1 MADFDKI
8 SINGTYYK
16 VKDSA
21 LTAAVNALTS
31 EVGEVQG
38 TVTQQGQTIQQQGQ
52 TIQQQGQQIT
62 QQGQTIE
69 DLSEKIENVNQMYVS
84 IDKYSGTF
92 DQKIASAIA
101 ECPFHGTVYI
111 PAGEYNAT
119 QPITINKP
127 ITILG
132 NYTGWD
138 PEAVPT
144 PAYSKTQI
152 TSTASI
158 GFLVTSI
165 GVNIKNIGLCSAP
178 DTVGIS
184 LQVQNANN
192 QVMRDFH
199 VTNLYLTGS
208 SDSNPAGVA
217 IQCKTSIIVSSI
229 EKVIIRN
236 YKTGIELG
244 EENVTSTSVLIA
256 LVWVRTVWNI
266 GIWLKGMIYSTLTSC
281 VVEGG
286 RPSGVV
292 AGFYLGNCHAITLNS
307 CGAEGITGP
316 ALSALYSTS
325 LTVSSFASIN
335 CNKSARW
342 QVEIGNNSLV
352 SGLYLI
358 GSPQAGLYGDNCAL
372 IGASNLWYDATG
384 TQHPVLKGIIDTTAD
399 KA

>member
-8 SINGTYYK
+8 SINGTYYN
-16 VKDSA
+16 VKDTA

-31 EVGEVQG
+31 EVGEVQE
-38 TVTQQGQTIQQQGQ
+38 TVTNQGQTIQQQGQ
-52 TIQQQGQQIT
+52 TIQQQGQ
-62 QQGQTIE
+62 TIE
-69 DLSEKIENVNQMYVS
+69 DLSEKIENVKQMYVS

-138 PEAVPT
+138 PEAIPT
-144 PAYSKTQI
+144 PEYSKTQI

-158 GFLVTSI
+158 GVLVTSI
-165 GVNIKNIGLCSAP
+165 GVNIKNIGLCTTP
-178 DTVGIS
+178 DAVGIS

-199 VTNLYLTGS
+199 VTNLYLTGN
-208 SDSNPAGVA
+208 SDSNPSGVA

-244 EENVTSTSVLIA
+244 AENVTSTSILIA

-286 RPSGVV
+286 KPSGVV
-292 AGFYLGNCHAITLNS
+292 AGFYLGACHAMTLNS

-316 ALSALYSTS
+316 AINALYSTS

-335 CNKSARW
+335 CNSSAKW

-352 SGLYLI
+352 SGLYLV
-358 GSPQAGLYGDNCAL
+358 GSPKAGLYGDNCAL
-372 IGASNLWYDATG
+372 IGASNLWYDASG
-384 TQHPVLKGIIDTTAD
+384 NQHPVLKGIIDTTAD